1 MLPLLCLMQ
10 ALRTVSLSLHAMATR
25 FELVLYGE
33 DLPRLRAAGEEAL
46 QEIERLESQLTFYSV
61 SSEIGQ
67 INARA
72 GREPVK
78 VEARLFNLVRDCV
91 RLTHQTDGA
100 FDISIGPLM
109 RAWRFFGTEGRVPSA
124 TEVESVKSRVGI
136 ENVQLDDNLLTIRFK
151 RSGTELDLG
160 GYAKG
165 YAIDRAMALLKENGV
180 TSALLHGGASS
191 VSCIGAPPG
200 AGAWKI
206 GLHSL
211 FNTGGGPSTVSLRD
225 SVLSCSALHG
235 KSFTEDGISY
245 GHVLDPST
253 CKPIRGVLAAVVVG
267 RQAALCDALSTA
279 LLVNGPT
286 WLPVMIERFPDCEAI
301 VAFEQAG
308 SKVEVLST
316 LARTATA

>member
-1 MLPLLCLMQ
+1 MQ
-10 ALRTVSLSLHAMATR
+10 APPTVSLSLHAMATR

-33 DLPRLRAAGEEAL
+33 DVLRLRAAGEEAL
-46 QEIERLESQLTFYSV
+46 QEIERLESQLSFYSV
-61 SSEIGQ
+61 LSEIGR

-72 GREPVK
+72 SEEPVK
-78 VEARLFNLVRDCV
+78 VEARLFDLLRDCV

-100 FDISIGPLM
+100 FDISVGPLM
-109 RAWRFFGTEGRVPSA
+109 RAWRFFGTEGREPSA
-124 TEVESVKSRVGI
+124 VEVESVRSVVGI
-136 ENVQLDDNLLTIRFK
+136 ENVELDDDLLTIRFK

-180 TSALLHGGASS
+180 TAALLHGGASS

-200 AGAWKI
+200 AGAWNI

-211 FNTGGGPSTVSLRD
+211 FNSGDGRSIVSLRD
-225 SVLSCSALHG
+225 SVLSFSALHG
-235 KSFTEDGISY
+235 KSFTKDGISY
-245 GHVLDPST
+245 GHVLDPRT
-253 CKPIRGVLAAVVVG
+253 CKPVSGHLAAVVVG
-267 RQAALCDALSTA
+267 QGAALCEALSTA

-286 WLPVMIERFPDCEAI
+286 WLPVMTERFAGCGGMI
-301 VAFEQAG
+301 AFEQAG

-316 LARTATA
+316 LVRTATV